1 MDEITDMRID
11 QVFLT
16 IVGNANVAE
25 EGYGKPEKKK
35 WWKRSK
41 GADDSNQER

>member
-1 MDEITDMRID
+1 MRID

-25 EGYGKPEKKK
+25 EGYEKEKKK

-41 GADDSNQER
+41 KVENGSQ